1 MQLGWETALWGIKGG
16 RMECEDNI
24 HDWEHSS
31 WGVII
36 GVSKCKKCGKVAK
49 EEDFNKTGRGGLMT
63 AYCLT
68 EKTDHMA
75 NSG

>member
-1 MQLGWETALWGIKGG
+1 MADLQEEG

-36 GVSKCKKCGKVAK
+36 GVSKCKKCGKLAK

>member
-1 MQLGWETALWGIKGG
+1 MADLQEEG

-49 EEDFNKTGRGGLMT
+49 EEDFNKTGRGGL
-63 AYCLT
+63 
-68 EKTDHMA
+68 
-75 NSG
+75 

>member
-1 MQLGWETALWGIKGG
+1 
-16 RMECEDNI
+16 MECEDNI

-49 EEDFNKTGRGGLMT
+49 EEDFNKTGRGASHGRT
-63 AYCLT
+63 NYRRR
-68 EKTDHMA
+68 
-75 NSG
+75 

>member
-1 MQLGWETALWGIKGG
+1 MADLQEEG

-49 EEDFNKTGRGGLMT
+49 EEDFNKTDRI
-63 AYCLT
+63 YIS
-68 EKTDHMA
+68 EDEY
-75 NSG
+75 NVYRRS